1 MSFLL
6 SNRALLRGILAGAA
20 VITATACSRSDRT
33 ESGSDTSAAI
43 LPDTS
48 KSAPQPYG
56 ADTDTGAVQDTT
68 AAPSQSSSSTGAGYR
83 AMERDTAAVPDQQAD
98 SARVTADTAEASDAA
113 PDRSISAAREGSG
126 TTAAEDDLANETADE
141 QIVTSDDPEVAA
153 SETQPEEV
161 GAAAIGG
168 EVTGT
173 EAVAVMRRE
182 GVRCALV
189 NSEANEAARWDMSS
203 TPVTLNPC
211 GMGSMNLSRIWT
223 AGVTAGE

>member
-48 KSAPQPYG
+48 KSAPQLYG

-68 AAPSQSSSSTGAGYR
+68 AAPSQSSSSTQPSRPAQQRNSARAETAPPSDNGGAGYR
-83 AMERDTAAVPDQQAD
+83 AMERDTAAAVA
-98 SARVTADTAEASDAA
+98 V
-113 PDRSISAAREGSG
+113 
-126 TTAAEDDLANETADE
+126 AEDDLANETADE
-141 QIVTSDDPEVAA
+141 QIVTSDDPEVAT

-168 EVTGT
+168 EVTVA